1 MPAKGYASHGESW
14 SFALALRL
22 AAYDVLRGDVSA
34 DGEPV
39 LVLDD
44 VFAELDTGRRDRL
57 AELVAGAAQVLGD
70 RSRGCGHPWR
80 AGRGAGGRGR
90 RQGAPGR
97 AVRVKPAPPGPEP
110 GPTSGGSSSR
120 GPEQGVQNTGA
131 RNSGA
136 RNPDRGVVERSR
148 ESLENG
154 PGSGDGRRKAGVDVA
169 REALAAARA
178 EARRRGVGPR
188 GTAGQAGSAR
198 LSAARL
204 SAVRRSGSGPDDR
217 DPQLLGSTIRRL
229 LAERGWEA
237 DAAVGSVIGRWPQIV
252 GAEVAAHARA
262 ESYDDGVLLVVTES
276 TAWATQVRLLTP
288 TLLARLAEECGAG
301 TVTQVVVRGPQAPS
315 VASGSPPGPRTG
327 PARHVRLT
335 ASTCRADHAGRRC
348 GPWSPPV
355 AWGDTPWGV
364 FVAPHGPQVPREA
377 SYGFASG

>member
-1 MPAKGYASHGESW
+1 
-14 SFALALRL
+14 
-22 AAYDVLRGDVSA
+22 
-34 DGEPV
+34 
-39 LVLDD
+39 
-44 VFAELDTGRRDRL
+44 
-57 AELVAGAAQVLGD
+57 
-70 RSRGCGHPWR
+70 
-80 AGRGAGGRGR
+80 
-90 RQGAPGR
+90 
-97 AVRVKPAPPGPEP
+97 
-110 GPTSGGSSSR
+110 
-120 GPEQGVQNTGA
+120 
-131 RNSGA
+131 
-136 RNPDRGVVERSR
+136 
-148 ESLENG
+148 
-154 PGSGDGRRKAGVDVA
+154 VDVA

-315 VASGSPPGPRTG
+315 WRRGARRVRGRGPR
-327 PARHVRLT
+327 
-335 ASTCRADHAGRRC
+335 
-348 GPWSPPV
+348 
-355 AWGDTPWGV
+355 DT
-364 FVAPHGPQVPREA
+364 
-377 SYGFASG
+377 YG